1 MAAEAVAT
9 AAFDVPYDD
18 GGVAGQPRGL
28 LTLAL
33 TEMWERM
40 SYYGM
45 RALLILFMTA
55 PLAGGGLGLATDVA
69 AGIYGMYTSAVYFT
83 AIPGGWIADRLLGAR
98 RSVLW
103 GGILIALGHYS
114 MFLERLSFF
123 YAGLVLIVLGTGL
136 LKPNIS
142 ALVGQ
147 LYSAEDKRRDAG
159 FSIFYMGINAG
170 AALGPIV
177 CGFLQAQ
184 VSWKW
189 AFGAAGIG
197 MTFGVVQ
204 YVIGQRRFPGP
215 DRVEN
220 KADSPGLLWAGVIAG
235 LLALAATFY
244 FLWNYRDWIML
255 CGTVALFVWFW
266 TLSAPGVER
275 KRLLAIMALF
285 VFSTLFWG
293 GFEQAGSSFN
303 LFAERFTDRHVFGW
317 QIPTPLF
324 QALNSIFLVL
334 LAPVLTLLWLRLGSR
349 EPSSP
354 AKFSWALLFMGFG
367 FLILAG
373 AALLMTRTGAGKVSI
388 WWLVAVYLCHTI
400 GELCLSPVGL
410 STVTK
415 LAPARLVSMMLGVYF
430 LAISLG
436 NFIGG
441 RIAGLF
447 EMFPLPQL
455 FGAVFLTALASA
467 IVLALLVK
475 PIRKLMSG
483 VH

>member
-1 MAAEAVAT
+1 MAAEAAT
-9 AAFDVPYDD
+9 AAAFDVPYDAS
-18 GGVAGQPRGL
+18 GVAGHPRGL

-55 PLAGGGLGLATDVA
+55 PLAAGGLGLATDVA

-98 RSVLW
+98 QSVLW

-114 MFLERLSFF
+114 LFLERLPFF
-123 YAGLVLIVLGTGL
+123 YGGLVLIVLGTGL

-142 ALVGQ
+142 AIVGQ

-177 CGFLQAQ
+177 CGFLQVE

-197 MTFGVVQ
+197 MTFGVIQ
-204 YVIGQRRFPGP
+204 YAFGRRQFPGP

-220 KADSPGLLWAGVIAG
+220 PSESPGLLWAGVLGG
-235 LLALAATFY
+235 LLGLAAMFY
-244 FLWNYRDWIML
+244 FLWNYRDYIML
-255 CGTVALFVWFW
+255 VGTIALFVWFW
-266 TLSAPGVER
+266 TLSSPGIER
-275 KRLLAIMALF
+275 KRLAAIIVLF

-303 LFAERFTDRHVFGW
+303 LFADRFTDRHVFGW
-317 QIPTPLF
+317 QVPTPLF

-334 LAPVLTLLWLRLGSR
+334 LAPVLTIIWLRLGTR

-354 AKFSWALLFMGFG
+354 AKFSWALVFMGLG
-367 FLILAG
+367 FLIVAG
-373 AALLMTRTGAGKVSI
+373 ASLLMVRTGAGKVSI
-388 WWLVAVYLCHTI
+388 WWLVSVYLCHTI

-447 EMFPLPQL
+447 EKFPLPQL

>member
-1 MAAEAVAT
+1 
-9 AAFDVPYDD
+9 
-18 GGVAGQPRGL
+18 
-28 LTLAL
+28 
-33 TEMWERM
+33 
-40 SYYGM
+40 
-45 RALLILFMTA
+45 
-55 PLAGGGLGLATDVA
+55 
-69 AGIYGMYTSAVYFT
+69 
-83 AIPGGWIADRLLGAR
+83 
-98 RSVLW
+98 
-103 GGILIALGHYS
+103 
-114 MFLERLSFF
+114 
-123 YAGLVLIVLGTGL
+123 VLGTGL

-142 ALVGQ
+142 AIVGQ

-177 CGFLQAQ
+177 CGFLQAN
-184 VSWKW
+184 VSWRW
-189 AFGAAGIG
+189 GFGAAGIG
-197 MTFGVVQ
+197 MTFGVIQ
-204 YVIGQRRFPGP
+204 YIFGRRKFPGP

-220 KADSPGLLWAGVIAG
+220 PSATPSLLWAGVIAG
-235 LLALAATFY
+235 LVGLAGIFY
-244 FLWNYRDWIML
+244 FLWAYRDYVML
-255 CGTVALFVWFW
+255 LGTIALFVWFW
-266 TLSAPGVER
+266 TLSAPGIER
-275 KRLLAIMALF
+275 KRLLAIIALF

-317 QIPTPLF
+317 EVPTPLF

-334 LAPVLTLLWLRLGSR
+334 LAPVLTLLWLRLGDR

-367 FLILAG
+367 FLIVAG
-373 AALLMTRTGAGKVSI
+373 ASLIMVRTGAGKVSI
-388 WWLVAVYLCHTI
+388 WWLVGVYLCHTI

-447 EMFPLPQL
+447 ERFPLPQL
-455 FGAVFLTALASA
+455 FGAVFLTAVVSA
-467 IVLALLVK
+467 LVLAFLVK

>member
-1 MAAEAVAT
+1 MTAQAATVA
-9 AAFDVPYDD
+9 AADVPYDVS
-18 GGVAGQPRGL
+18 GVAGHPRGL
-28 LTLAL
+28 MTLCL

-55 PLAGGGLGLATDVA
+55 PLAAGGLGLGTDGA
-69 AGIYGMYTSAVYFT
+69 ASIYGMYTSAVYFT

-103 GGILIALGHYS
+103 GGVLIALGHYS
-114 MFLERLSFF
+114 MFVERLPFF

-142 ALVGQ
+142 AIVGQ

-177 CGFLQAQ
+177 CGFLQAN
-184 VSWKW
+184 VSWRW
-189 AFGAAGIG
+189 GFGAAGIG
-197 MTFGVVQ
+197 MTFGVIQ
-204 YVIGQRRFPGP
+204 YIFGRRKFPGP

-220 KADSPGLLWAGVIAG
+220 PSATPSLLWAGVIAG
-235 LLALAATFY
+235 LVGLAGIFY
-244 FLWNYRDWIML
+244 FLWAYRDYVML
-255 CGTVALFVWFW
+255 LGTIALFVWFW
-266 TLSAPGVER
+266 TLSAPGIER
-275 KRLLAIMALF
+275 KRLLAIIALF

-317 QIPTPLF
+317 EVPTPLF

-334 LAPVLTLLWLRLGSR
+334 LAPVLTLLWLRLGDR

-367 FLILAG
+367 FLIVAG
-373 AALLMTRTGAGKVSI
+373 ASLIMVRTGAGKVSI
-388 WWLVAVYLCHTI
+388 WWLVGVYLCHTI

-447 EMFPLPQL
+447 ERFPLPQL
-455 FGAVFLTALASA
+455 FGAVFL
-467 IVLALLVK
+467 
-475 PIRKLMSG
+475 
-483 VH
+483 H